1 MSLATAKAVA
11 NLILK
16 YGPAVMDAGR
26 TLGTWKKK
34 KDIPAPDLPARIS
47 RLEEFVGL
55 QAKLNEQL
63 VEELQALRPAL
74 ARIDRSLKLL
84 FSFVI
89 LAVSLSLFALGTM
102 ISK

>member
-34 KDIPAPDLPARIS
+34 KDASPADLPARIS

-55 QAKLNEQL
+55 QTKLNEQL
-63 VEELQALRPAL
+63 IKELQALQPAL
-74 ARIDRSLKLL
+74 TRIDRSLKLL

-89 LAVSLSLFALGTM
+89 LALGLSVFALGTM
-102 ISK
+102 LSK

>member
-26 TLGTWKKK
+26 SLQTWKKK
-34 KDIPAPDLPARIS
+34 KNTAPDLPARTD

-63 VEELQALRPAL
+63 IKELQALRPAL

-89 LAVSLSLFALGTM
+89 LALGLSVFALGTM
-102 ISK
+102 LSK